1 MSLGLCGVEMNRRG
15 FLIAFSGVDGSGKS
29 TQIRLLEDSLRK
41 NGTRVVRIRNRWR
54 PLFSLPLLAVLRRL
68 GYARV
73 HVTGGVYIV
82 ETKFPKGSRLASL
95 WCVLTQTEN
104 VVKAVPKV
112 FLPLLLGATVIS
124 DRYVLDMLVDG
135 MAGLHDRSGHTRL
148 GFQLLRILP
157 RPDKSFVMDIDPEV
171 AFSRKPDLPKL
182 SDYIER
188 LNLYHQFGG
197 NLGATFVNGRASPG
211 EIHQKIRNNFAS
223 NAL

>member
-1 MSLGLCGVEMNRRG
+1 MNRRG
-15 FLIAFSGVDGSGKS
+15 FLVTFSGVDGSGKS

-82 ETKFPKGSRLASL
+82 ETKFPRGSRLASL
-95 WCVLTQTEN
+95 WCVLTQIEN
-104 VVKAVPKV
+104 IVKAAPKV
-112 FLPLLLGATVIS
+112 FLLLLLGATVVS

-135 MAGLHDRSGHTRL
+135 MAGLHDRPEHTRL

-157 RPDKSFVMDIDPEV
+157 QPDKSFVMDIDPEV
-171 AFSRKPDLPKL
+171 AFSRKPDLPQL

-188 LNLYHQFGG
+188 LSLYHRLGE
-197 NLGATFVNGRASPG
+197 NLGATFVDGRPSPE
-211 EIHQKIRNNFAS
+211 EIHRRIRSTFAS

>member
-1 MSLGLCGVEMNRRG
+1 MNRRG
-15 FLIAFSGVDGSGKS
+15 FLVAFSGVDGSGKS
-29 TQIRLLEDSLRK
+29 TQIRLLEGSLRK

-82 ETKFPKGSRLASL
+82 ETKFPRGSSLASL
-95 WCVLTQTEN
+95 WCVLTQIEN
-104 VVKAVPKV
+104 IVKAAPKV

-135 MAGLHDRSGHTRL
+135 MAGLHDPPGHTRL

-157 RPDKSFVMDIDPEV
+157 RPDKSFVIDIDPEV
-171 AFSRKPDLPKL
+171 AFSRKPDLPQL

-188 LNLYHQFGG
+188 LSLYHRLGDG
-197 NLGATFVNGRASPG
+197 SGATFVNGRASPE
-211 EIHQKIRNNFAS
+211 EIHRRIRSTFVS
-223 NAL
+223 NVF